1 MSTATPKIDW
11 PVLLTVRGKMLPN
24 SLEEMRVVH
33 NRTAGSAPGIA
44 AARALGDLSHLAYA
58 PYVGLPQSTAKPGEL
73 LFLDV
78 WQSPKGIMDFFSNE
92 QVIQQGTKLFSARDA
107 TIWMRAEGS
116 FSYALPAARGK
127 NDRIVAML
135 RGPIA
140 SAEKAIEVFRAV
152 DINGQRDARRRG
164 LLSHD
169 LFIKLTAPGDTSP
182 VELLGIDVWSDRAG
196 MAEHYGDATHMK
208 ALGSVF
214 TGAPDPSAWEPAAG
228 EWSEW

>member
-1 MSTATPKIDW
+1 MTATPKIDW

-24 SLEEMRVVH
+24 SLEEMRVLH

-44 AARALGDLSHLAYA
+44 AARSLGDLSHLVYSPFAS
-58 PYVGLPQSTAKPGEL
+58 PLSNAKPGEL

-92 QVIQQGTKLFSARDA
+92 QVIQSGTKLFSARDA

-116 FSYALPAARGK
+116 FSYTLPAARGK
-127 NDRIVAML
+127 SDRIVGML
-135 RGPIA
+135 RGPIG
-140 SAEKAIEVFRAV
+140 SPEKAIDIFRSV
-152 DINGQRDARRRG
+152 DIDAQRDARRRG
-164 LLSHD
+164 LLSHEI
-169 LFIKLTAPGDTSP
+169 FIKLSAPGDTSP
-182 VELLGIDVWSDRAG
+182 PELLGMDVWSDRAG

-208 ALGSVF
+208 ALGSAF
-214 TGAPDPSAWEPAAG
+214 TGAPEPSAWEPAAG